1 MTDTSLPA
9 AANATSAAK
18 IRSGAPA
25 NPLALIRR
33 ALVYLLL
40 SIAAFVSVFPFFW
53 MIVGA
58 TNKSADI
65 IRGKNGFGT
74 ELFNNAATFFTQ
86 VDALRVFWNSAFI
99 AVVGTALTLVISSL
113 AGYGFEMFRSRV
125 RERLF
130 ALLLLLLSIPFAALM
145 VPLFVMFS
153 QAKLVNTYTA
163 VILPTVASIFII
175 FYFRQATKAFP
186 SELRDAAK
194 IDGLKEWQIFFFV
207 YMPVMRSTYAAATII
222 IFMANWNNYLWP
234 LIVLQ
239 TAENKTITL
248 IVSALTSAY
257 TPDYGMTLFATVL
270 ATLPTLIIFFLLQRR
285 FVEGMLGAVK

>member
-1 MTDTSLPA
+1 MTTA
-9 AANATSAAK
+9 
-18 IRSGAPA
+18 
-25 NPLALIRR
+25 PLATEADARPVAARAAPGNPWAPVRR
-33 ALVYLLL
+33 TLVYLLL

-58 TNKSADI
+58 TNTSADI
-65 IRGKNGFGT
+65 IKGKASIGT
-74 ELFNNAATFFTQ
+74 ALIQNATTFFTQ
-86 VDALRVFWNSAFI
+86 VDALRIFWNSAFI
-99 AVVGTALTLVISSL
+99 AVVATVLTLVISSL

-125 RERLF
+125 RERIF
-130 ALLLLLLSIPFAALM
+130 ALLLLMLSIPFAAMM

-186 SELRDAAK
+186 RELRDAAK
-194 IDGLKEWQIFFFV
+194 IDGLKEWQIFLHV
-207 YMPVMRSTYAAATII
+207 YMPVMRPTYAAATII
-222 IFMANWNNYLWP
+222 VFMTNWNNYLWP

-239 TAENKTITL
+239 TEDNKTITL

-257 TPDYGMTLFATVL
+257 TPDYGMILFATVL
-270 ATLPTLIIFFLLQRR
+270 ATLPTLVIFFLLQRR